1 MSWGLKKNIVLTN
14 TTTIT
19 IVNIFFQSSSL
30 DQKDHEIWRLLVT
43 KKIIWRIVEWF
54 VIIDLD
60 LKWYG
65 SQRIKM
71 SFGAG
76 RNSYFLVWWLILLI
90 SHINQ
95 YKCRYVGNLWKR
107 TAFPKNKRCLC
118 LMKWPF
124 LKYFAE
130 SFHQASIHLL
140 FRKKK
145 WCCLS
150 ILPRRPSFTPK
161 WVDLWVRFI
170 YTHHTMMMGAILVI

>member
-1 MSWGLKKNIVLTN
+1 MLHNSILAYLSQPVSAWTSDGPRHIFSANISQYFIQNLNLLGLSNYYC
-14 TTTIT
+14 
-19 IVNIFFQSSSL
+19 
-30 DQKDHEIWRLLVT
+30 
-43 KKIIWRIVEWF
+43 VENWF

-65 SQRIKM
+65 SQRIKI

-76 RNSYFLVWWLILLI
+76 GNSYFLVWWLILLI

-150 ILPRRPSFTPK
+150 ILPRPSFTPK